1 MHEKVQA
8 EPKRRKRKKLFL
20 LLGLL
25 VLLIVAC
32 SIWLVLTYNSGK
44 KIVSGLPE
52 TKATQK
58 MTAGQLK
65 KYADKVVDQNN
76 VTIQVYPNVTIDSD
90 GVTGKMWIQN
100 PPVNATGQEAS
111 LMTEKGEL
119 LYDSGLIE
127 PGYQV
132 SDVKL
137 TKKLAKGKHSG
148 VIAVN
153 FYDLKNKKQVGQTK
167 VDVSITV
174 N

>member
-1 MHEKVQA
+1 M
-8 EPKRRKRKKLFL
+8 PKRRQNESKRKKRRKLFL
-20 LLGLL
+20 LLSLLALL
-25 VLLIVAC
+25 VTGLG
-32 SIWLVLTYNSGK
+32 IWLALTNNSGK
-44 KIVSGLPE
+44 KIVSGLPD

-76 VTIQVYPNVTIDSD
+76 VTIQVYPSVTIDSD
-90 GVTGKMWIQN
+90 GVTGKMWVQN
-100 PPVNATGQEAS
+100 PPVNATGQSATLTS
-111 LMTEKGEL
+111 KDGDL

-137 TKKLAKGKHSG
+137 AKKLSKGKHEGTISLS
-148 VIAVN
+148 